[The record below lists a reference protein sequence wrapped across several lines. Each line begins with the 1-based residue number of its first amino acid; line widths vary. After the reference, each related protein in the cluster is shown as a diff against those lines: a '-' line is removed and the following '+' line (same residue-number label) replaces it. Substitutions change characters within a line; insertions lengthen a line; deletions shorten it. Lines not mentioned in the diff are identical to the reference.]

1 MEKKLAK
8 DYITEGLF
16 ILMEKKDY
24 KDITITD
31 ITNKAGVNRIT
42 FYRNFDS
49 KDEIINKYLEK
60 SLNEYQAGRLG
71 KVF

>member
-1 MEKKLAK
+1 MEN
-8 DYITEGLF
+8 
-16 ILMEKKDY
+16 KDY

-49 KDEIINKYLEK
+49 KDEIINKHLEK
-60 SLNEYQAGRLG
+60 SFDEWG
-71 KVF
+71 KECRNIFRTFWHIS